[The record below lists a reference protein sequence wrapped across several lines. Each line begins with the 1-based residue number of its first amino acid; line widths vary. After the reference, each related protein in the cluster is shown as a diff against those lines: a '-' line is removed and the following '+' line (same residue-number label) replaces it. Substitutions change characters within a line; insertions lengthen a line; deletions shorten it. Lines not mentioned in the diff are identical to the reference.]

1 MNAEMVTWL
10 EESGGWIDRQQ
21 GDRVFSVF
29 QRTNAAADLLV
40 SALTAAH

>member
-29 QRTNAAADLLV
+29 QQINVGPDFRVWASTKV
-40 SALTAAH
+40 H